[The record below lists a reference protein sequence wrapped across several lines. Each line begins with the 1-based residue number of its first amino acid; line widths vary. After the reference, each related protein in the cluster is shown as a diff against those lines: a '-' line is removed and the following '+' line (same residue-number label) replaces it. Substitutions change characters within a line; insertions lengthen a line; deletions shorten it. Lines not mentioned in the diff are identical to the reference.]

1 MDDGWMG
8 GWMGGV
14 PPVSP
19 PEEADLGLAFYVARG
34 RAAGRGGNEGQQ
46 VAAPLSHALPWAAV
60 PTTAGGV
67 LESLVATVNRV
78 RSLQTGN
85 NRGGPRPRPSPPHK
99 APASKTMLPYGRL
112 DPETEHEGSART
124 RQL

>member
-1 MDDGWMG
+1 M
-8 GWMGGV
+8 
-14 PPVSP
+14 
-19 PEEADLGLAFYVARG
+19 
-34 RAAGRGGNEGQQ
+34 
-46 VAAPLSHALPWAAV
+46 AAPLSHALPWAAV

-112 DPETEHEGSART
+112 DPETEHKGSART